1 MESGIPILPESRNQT
16 LPYVLLFCRLEA
28 SPSGVNVIPSTVED
42 GIRDGPVEASSNGT
56 PKDSVS
62 KSIYSSQVTHNDF
75 INPKDDKIY
84 V

>member
-1 MESGIPILPESRNQT
+1 M
-16 LPYVLLFCRLEA
+16 
-28 SPSGVNVIPSTVED
+28 IPSSVED

-84 V
+84 I